1 MGDITFDGNMNV
13 IGRLLKEYRIEK
25 DLSYENLSA
34 KLELMGISI
43 HKQSLYDIENNKR
56 TVKDYELFGIAYVLG
71 IDVNDLLADM
81 RKNFK
86 NRLKNE
92 FLKII

>member
-1 MGDITFDGNMNV
+1 MKVGINMSLIARFDGNMNV
-13 IGRLLKEYRIEK
+13 IGRLLKEYRMEK
-25 DLSYENLSA
+25 DLSYEKLSA

-56 TVKDYELFGIAYVLG
+56 TVKDYELLGLAYVLG
-71 IDVNDLLADM
+71 IDINDLLADM

-86 NRLKNE
+86 K
-92 FLKII
+92 

>member
-1 MGDITFDGNMNV
+1 MSLIAKYNGNMNV
-13 IGRLLKEYRIEK
+13 IGDLLKEYRTK
-25 DLSYENLSA
+25 KNLSYEQLAA

-71 IDVNDLLADM
+71 IDVNDLLKDI
-81 RKNFK
+81 RKDFK
-86 NRLKNE
+86 
-92 FLKII
+92 

>member
-1 MGDITFDGNMNV
+1 MSLIARFDGNMNV
-13 IGRLLKEYRIEK
+13 IGRLLKKYRMEK
-25 DLSYENLSA
+25 DLSYEKLSA

-86 NRLKNE
+86 K
-92 FLKII
+92 

>member
-1 MGDITFDGNMNV
+1 MSWIARFDGNMNE
-13 IGRLLKEYRIEK
+13 ISKLLKEYRMK
-25 DLSYENLSA
+25 QNMSYETLSA

-56 TVKDYELFGIAYVLG
+56 TVKDYELFGLAYVLG
-71 IDVNDLLADM
+71 IDVNDLLANM

-86 NRLKNE
+86 K
-92 FLKII
+92 

>member
-1 MGDITFDGNMNV
+1 MKVGINMSLIARFDGNMNV
-13 IGRLLKEYRIEK
+13 IGRLLKEYRMEK
-25 DLSYENLSA
+25 DLFYEKLSA

-56 TVKDYELFGIAYVLG
+56 TVKDYELFGLAYVLG

-81 RKNFK
+81 NKNFK
-86 NRLKNE
+86 K
-92 FLKII
+92 

>member
-1 MGDITFDGNMNV
+1 MSLIAKFDGNLNV
-13 IGRLLKEYRIEK
+13 IGRLLKEYRIKK
-25 DLSYENLSA
+25 DFSYEKLSA

-71 IDVNDLLADM
+71 IDVNDLLKDM
-81 RKNFK
+81 RKKFK
-86 NRLKNE
+86 KLS
-92 FLKII
+92 